1 MTPGLWGGVTAL
13 SWGTADFVARFS
25 GRAVGHQSALFG
37 MLLVG
42 SAVLSLWVWL
52 AEVPLHWAPAGLWLL
67 GAAGMTTMLA
77 TLLLY
82 QGLARGPLSVVSPI
96 VGSYPA
102 LVVAFAV
109 LAGARPDAVQWAAMA
124 ATLVGI
130 IIVARST
137 GHFEEAGVA
146 SRGDLR
152 KTVVIALGSAVAFA
166 VAVSTAQLAV
176 PIYGNLQTLWVTRV
190 ISLLSLLVL
199 FLAQR
204 AAPTVPLP
212 WWPVL
217 AAQGLL
223 DAGGYLA
230 LYEGSYG
237 EGAEIAAVTAS
248 TFGAVTAV
256 LARLIL
262 REPIRAAQW
271 IGIAVIF
278 CGVAVLSI

>member
-13 SWGTADFVARFS
+13 SWGSADFIARFS

-37 MLLVG
+37 MLFVG
-42 SAVLSLWVWL
+42 TVVLSLWVWL
-52 AEVPLHWAPAGLWLL
+52 ADVPLDWSVSGLWLL
-67 GAAGMTTMLA
+67 GVAGITTMLA

-82 QGLARGPLSVVSPI
+82 QGLARGPVSIVSPI

-102 LVVAFAV
+102 LVVAFAI

-124 ATLVGI
+124 ATLAGI

-146 SRGDLR
+146 SRSDLQ
-152 KTVVIALGSAVAFA
+152 KSVMIAFGSAVTFA
-166 VAVSTAQLAV
+166 VAVFTAQKAV
-176 PIYGNLQTLWVTRV
+176 PIYGELQTLWVTRV
-190 ISLLSLLVL
+190 ISLLSLTVL
-199 FLAQR
+199 FLGQR
-204 AAPTVPLP
+204 TAPRAPLR

-217 AAQGLL
+217 AAQGML

-230 LYEGSYG
+230 LYAGSNG

-256 LARLIL
+256 LARLVL
-262 REPIRAAQW
+262 REPMLAAQW
-271 IGIAVIF
+271 IGIAIIVGGI
-278 CGVAVLSI
+278 AVLST